1 MLVLASASPR
11 RRELLMQAGFR
22 FDVEPSRVEEALRPG
37 EDAASFATRLAR
49 EKAAAVFERRRS
61 VSRAEGG
68 LLVLGADTVVVCD
81 REICGKP
88 QDPADAAR
96 MLRRLGGRTHGVITG
111 LALISSAK
119 PEPNGMDRNIEI
131 ASAVTYVTM
140 RTLSE
145 AEIDKI
151 RDIRVREIVLERFQ
165 ACGRDMKRF
174 RESLSRDP
182 LTVAPRG
189 GGNGHRQANPIRK
202 VRLLKLDQT
211 IQPIRNGT
219 AYVKP
224 GSTHHI
230 CIFELPGSTPE
241 RPKRTMVAV
250 TMLEAARRA
259 KVGEPI
265 IQRVDPDNPH
275 AKFLFSLS
283 WGEMVEGAIRSRDDL
298 YCFRTAASTQGQ
310 IYFVSHL
317 DARPSSSATKFATKA
332 STMPARKVHVDCL
345 GTRRRASD

>member
-88 QDPADAAR
+88 QDPADAVR

-119 PEPNGMDRNIEI
+119 PEPSGMDRNIEI

-145 AEIDKI
+145 AEI
-151 RDIRVREIVLERFQ
+151 
-165 ACGRDMKRF
+165 A
-174 RESLSRDP
+174 
-182 LTVAPRG
+182 
-189 GGNGHRQANPIRK
+189 
-202 VRLLKLDQT
+202 
-211 IQPIRNGT
+211 
-219 AYVKP
+219 AYVASGEPMDKAGGYAIQGYAGRWIP
-224 GSTHHI
+224 QIRG
-230 CIFELPGSTPE
+230 CYFNVVGLPLSL
-241 RPKRTMVAV
+241 AAS
-250 TMLEAARRA
+250 LIEAAETRLA
-259 KVGEPI
+259 CP
-265 IQRVDPDNPH
+265 
-275 AKFLFSLS
+275 
-283 WGEMVEGAIRSRDDL
+283 
-298 YCFRTAASTQGQ
+298 RTATA
-310 IYFVSHL
+310 L
-317 DARPSSSATKFATKA
+317 
-332 STMPARKVHVDCL
+332 PAAAV
-345 GTRRRASD
+345 